1 MKAIIDF
8 EHTYAMLTLSL
19 EPHELVKVERLAM
32 VTLEEV
38 SMRACIGGSGRLG
51 QAR

>member
-1 MKAIIDF
+1 MNKI
-8 EHTYAMLTLSL
+8 LTLSL
-19 EPHELVKVERLAM
+19 EPEETVKVERCAM

-38 SMRACIGGSGRLG
+38 SMRAGIGGSGRLG